1 MSARSLLVRGML
13 VGVVAGLLAIAF
25 GWLFGEPQIDQAIAF
40 EYAHTPPGMDD
51 PEPVSR
57 AVQSTLGL
65 GVSALVYGAAL
76 GGLFALAF
84 AFAYGRLGRFRARG
98 TALLVA
104 GLGLVAMFLVPFLKY
119 PANPPAIGNHDTIGQ
134 RTALYFLMILISVA
148 AAAGAALL
156 GRSLAERL
164 GGWNATL
171 VAVGA
176 FLAVV
181 ATAGAIL
188 PGINEVP
195 ADFSATVLWRFRVA
209 SLGTQLVLWST
220 LGLLFGALTE
230 RAARRQAEAGTVA
243 TAT

>member
-1 MSARSLLVRGML
+1 MSARSLLARGML

-40 EYAHTPPGMDD
+40 EYAHTPPGVDD

-65 GVSALVYGAAL
+65 GVSVLVYGAAL
-76 GGLFALAF
+76 GGIFALAF
-84 AFAYGRLGRFRARG
+84 AFAYGRLGQLRARG

-119 PANPPAIGNHDTIGQ
+119 PANPPAIGDHDTIGR

-148 AAAGAALL
+148 AATGAVLL
-156 GRSLAERL
+156 SRSLTERL

-171 VAVGA
+171 AGVGA

-181 ATAGAIL
+181 ATAAAIL
-188 PGINEVP
+188 PGINEIP

-209 SLGTQLVLWST
+209 ALATQLVLWTT

-230 RAARRQAEAGTVA
+230 RAARRQAQASMVA
-243 TAT
+243 TA